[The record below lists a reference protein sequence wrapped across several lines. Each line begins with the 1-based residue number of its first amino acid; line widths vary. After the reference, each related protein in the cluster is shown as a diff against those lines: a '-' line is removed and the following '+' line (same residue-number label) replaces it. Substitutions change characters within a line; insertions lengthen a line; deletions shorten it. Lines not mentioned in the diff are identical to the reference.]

1 MATYLAAQTRG
12 SGSLGESI
20 NGTRKFVITN
30 SKNSQGRY
38 PVGYLTLEGNSNIN
52 QNLDADIS
60 LTGSINIL
68 TGGISED
75 SIVMSDTKWS
85 ISIFGAAGSFD
96 FTPTTP
102 IPQGSYYIKGVGPF
116 DLAIVPLMA

>member
-1 MATYLAAQTRG
+1 MATYLAADTRG

-20 NGTRKFVITN
+20 NGKKTFVITN
-30 SKNSQGRY
+30 SKNSQGQY

-52 QNLDADIS
+52 QNLNADIS

-85 ISIFGAAGSFD
+85 ISIFGATGEFE
-96 FTPTTP
+96 FTPNTP
-102 IPQGSYYIKGVGPF
+102 IPQDSYYIKGVGPF
-116 DLAIVPLMA
+116 DLAIV